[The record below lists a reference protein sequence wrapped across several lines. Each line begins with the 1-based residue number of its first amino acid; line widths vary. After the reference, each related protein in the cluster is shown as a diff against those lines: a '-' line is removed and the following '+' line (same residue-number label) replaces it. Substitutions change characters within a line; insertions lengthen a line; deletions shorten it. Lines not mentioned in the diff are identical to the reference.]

1 MKYENSVLTVN
12 INNSKSNN
20 INKLILYV
28 INSKILL

>member
-1 MKYENSVLTVN
+1 MKYENYVLTVN